1 MADRPVP
8 DRTGGLGR
16 KSMEM
21 LYLGVVFAVIVLLLA
36 MKRPLYLAM
45 LGGLL
50 ATALLYRLS
59 PGVILSAS
67 SRVFT
72 DWNSFQ
78 VLLSLYLITYL
89 QRMLESRH
97 MIKLAQQDL
106 NGLFHNRRVNAGGA
120 PVFIGL
126 LPSAAAMILCADIVK
141 DSTEGYLEPKEQA
154 FLTSWMRHIP
164 ESILPTYSGVLI
176 MTSISQVP
184 LPKFMLGMLVPTLV
198 LAALGYFPYL
208 RRLPRDP
215 GTAPSVNRAGD
226 LIKLM
231 LHLWPLLLIIALILV
246 FNISV
251 VPASLV
257 AMAAMALLCRF
268 SLRELGGFVI
278 SAFELKLILNTFLVL
293 VLKEFI
299 GCTGVLERMPE
310 TLSVLPV
317 PMYLI
322 FALLFFLGG
331 IISGASGIIA
341 LGTPLAF
348 AAMDG
353 GMPLMVLLMCMS
365 HAASQV
371 SPVHV
376 CLVVAADYYKVSLGE
391 LIRKSIVPSLLFCVM
406 MLGYYQILL
415 AIC

>member
-1 MADRPVP
+1 
-8 DRTGGLGR
+8 
-16 KSMEM
+16 MEL
-21 LYLGVVFAVIVLLLA
+21 LYLAGVFAVIVILLA
-36 MKRPLYLAM
+36 IKRPLCQAM

-59 PGVILSAS
+59 PGIMLRQTL
-67 SRVFT
+67 RVFT
-72 DWNSFQ
+72 DWKSFQ
-78 VLLSLYLITYL
+78 VLVSLYLITYL
-89 QRMLESRH
+89 QRMLESRQ
-97 MIKLAQQDL
+97 MIKQAQQDL
-106 NGLFHNRRVNAGGA
+106 NGIFHNRRVNAGGA

-141 DSTEGYLEPKEQA
+141 DSTDGYLKPKEQA
-154 FLTSWMRHIP
+154 FVTSWMRHIP

-184 LPKFMLGMLVPTLV
+184 LPKFMLGMIVPTLV

-208 RRLPRDP
+208 HRLPRDP
-215 GTAPSVNRAGD
+215 GTPESENRRGD
-226 LIKLM
+226 MVKLL
-231 LHLWPLLLIIALILV
+231 LHLWPLLLIIGLILV

-251 VPASLV
+251 VPASLIS
-257 AMAAMALLCRF
+257 MLAMALVCRF
-268 SLRELGGFVI
+268 KPGELGRFII
-278 SAFELKLILNTFLVL
+278 SAFEIKLILNTFLVL

-317 PMYLI
+317 PMYMV

-353 GMPLMVLLMCMS
+353 GVPLMVLLMCMS
-365 HAASQV
+365 HAASQL

-376 CLVVAADYYKVSLGE
+376 CLVVAADYYGVSMGE
-391 LIRKSIVPSLLFCVM
+391 LIRKSIIPSLLFAIL

-415 AIC
+415 AVC